1 MEFAISRKQLEKK
14 RAQEA
19 AAQQAQAMAAAGVP
33 PQEMAGSD
41 LGDGSGNAF
50 FNSGAVPQ
58 QYAQPGMP
66 YQPGMAP
73 QQYAPPQPG
82 MAPQQYAPPMPPQ
95 PGMPYQPGMAPQ
107 QYAQPM
113 PPQQYAQ
120 PMPPQQYAQP
130 MPPQPGMPYQPGMPP
145 QQYAQPMAPQQ
156 YAQPM
161 APQQYAPPGVAP
173 QAVDPLAGFGQVV
186 DQSPAAAP
194 AAQPRWRRRSA
205 EEVLEEQRA
214 HPAVA
219 LVRRYVGFVLFL
231 VAAGLL
237 IAFVPSARHAPS
249 GMAPQVV
256 ITASAPAGMTSPPG
270 T

>member
-19 AAQQAQAMAAAGVP
+19 AAQQAQAMAAAGMP
-33 PQEMAGSD
+33 PQGMAGSD

-66 YQPGMAP
+66 
-73 QQYAPPQPG
+73 
-82 MAPQQYAPPMPPQ
+82 
-95 PGMPYQPGMAPQ
+95 PQ
-107 QYAQPM
+107 QYAQPMPPQQYAQPGMPPQQYAQPGM

-130 MPPQPGMPYQPGMPP
+130 GMPP
-145 QQYAQPMAPQQ
+145 QQPMAPQQ
-156 YAQPM
+156 YAQPGM
-161 APQQYAPPGVAP
+161 AP

-186 DQSPAAAP
+186 DQAPAAAP

-205 EEVLEEQRA
+205 EEVLEEQRS

-256 ITASAPAGMTSPPG
+256 ITAPAPAGMTSPPG

>member
-19 AAQQAQAMAAAGVP
+19 AAQQAQAMAAAGMP
-33 PQEMAGSD
+33 SQGMAGPE

-50 FNSGAVPQ
+50 FNSGA
-58 QYAQPGMP
+58 
-66 YQPGMAP
+66 
-73 QQYAPPQPG
+73 
-82 MAPQQYAPPMPPQ
+82 
-95 PGMPYQPGMAPQ
+95 APQ

-113 PPQQYAQ
+113 PQ
-120 PMPPQQYAQP
+120 
-130 MPPQPGMPYQPGMPP
+130 QPGMPP
-145 QQYAQPMAPQQ
+145 QQYAQPMAPQPGMPAQQ

-161 APQQYAPPGVAP
+161 PQQPGMAPQT
-173 QAVDPLAGFGQVV
+173 VDPLAGFGQGV
-186 DQSPAAAP
+186 DQAPVAAP

>member
-120 PMPPQQYAQP
+120 PM
-130 MPPQPGMPYQPGMPP
+130 
-145 QQYAQPMAPQQ
+145 
-156 YAQPM
+156 

>member
-19 AAQQAQAMAAAGVP
+19 AAQQAQAMAAAGMP
-33 PQEMAGSD
+33 PQGMAGSD

-66 YQPGMAP
+66 P
-73 QQYAPPQPG
+73 Q
-82 MAPQQYAPPMPPQ
+82 
-95 PGMPYQPGMAPQ
+95 
-107 QYAQPM
+107 
-113 PPQQYAQ
+113 
-120 PMPPQQYAQP
+120 
-130 MPPQPGMPYQPGMPP
+130 
-145 QQYAQPMAPQQ
+145 QPMAPQQ
-156 YAQPM
+156 YAQPGM
-161 APQQYAPPGVAP
+161 AP

-186 DQSPAAAP
+186 DQAPAAAP

-205 EEVLEEQRA
+205 EEVLEEQRS

-256 ITASAPAGMTSPPG
+256 ITAPAPAGMTSPPG